1 MARNITVYKDVMP
14 YDDVTSLRK
23 SHQETEYLVQEG
35 GQEKLMTSNADI
47 VIYGGMRGGGKSF
60 GLLFEPLYD
69 IYNKN
74 LRAIIFRNSI
84 DDLSDI
90 VDTSYILYNC
100 FGTFNRSRNDL
111 TWNLNKGGFI
121 KFNYFSDSTDDFKT
135 RFRGRQYAYIGI
147 DEITQ
152 MEFEKFKFLATC
164 NRNAFGIR
172 NRIIGTCNPD
182 PDSWVAQFIDW
193 WLTEDGLPDD
203 EKDGVVRY
211 CFMDGSTTSEIIW
224 GNTRDEVYEQA
235 RDIID
240 SLYTEEYRKYGR
252 PQDLFIKSVSFIIG
266 KLADNKMLLES
277 DPAYLANLANQSQEQ
292 RERDLCGNWKYK
304 ASGDDLIK
312 IPHMEAFFNNA
323 QQVGDGVLRASCDV
337 AFTGG
342 DNLVMWLLKGW
353 HIVDCVSA
361 KNIDSQTC
369 VRFIREQITKWGV
382 QEENFTYDLSGIGQ
396 AIRGFFPKA
405 MPFNNLEAPYDCIKG
420 TYDRLKSQ
428 CAFTFA
434 EMLIAGELSIDRQLL
449 DRKFNGVPLRQI
461 LMKERKVIRPDGERR
476 DYGKCLIKKQ
486 AMKRIIGHSPD
497 FIEALLMVIIFKI
510 KVKKKRIFR
519 GIGLL

>member
-1 MARNITVYKDVMP
+1 
-14 YDDVTSLRK
+14 
-23 SHQETEYLVQEG
+23 
-35 GQEKLMTSNADI
+35 
-47 VIYGGMRGGGKSF
+47 
-60 GLLFEPLYD
+60 
-69 IYNKN
+69 
-74 LRAIIFRNSI
+74 
-84 DDLSDI
+84 
-90 VDTSYILYNC
+90 
-100 FGTFNRSRNDL
+100 
-111 TWNLNKGGFI
+111 
-121 KFNYFSDSTDDFKT
+121 
-135 RFRGRQYAYIGI
+135 
-147 DEITQ
+147 
-152 MEFEKFKFLATC
+152 
-164 NRNAFGIR
+164 
-172 NRIIGTCNPD
+172 
-182 PDSWVAQFIDW
+182 
-193 WLTEDGLPDD
+193 
-203 EKDGVVRY
+203 
-211 CFMDGSTTSEIIW
+211 
-224 GNTRDEVYEQA
+224 
-235 RDIID
+235 
-240 SLYTEEYRKYGR
+240 
-252 PQDLFIKSVSFIIG
+252 
-266 KLADNKMLLES
+266 
-277 DPAYLANLANQSQEQ
+277 
-292 RERDLCGNWKYK
+292 
-304 ASGDDLIK
+304 
-312 IPHMEAFFNNA
+312 MEAFFNNA

-353 HIVDCVSA
+353 HIIDCVSA

-434 EMLIAGELSIDRQLL
+434 DMLIAGELSIDRQLL